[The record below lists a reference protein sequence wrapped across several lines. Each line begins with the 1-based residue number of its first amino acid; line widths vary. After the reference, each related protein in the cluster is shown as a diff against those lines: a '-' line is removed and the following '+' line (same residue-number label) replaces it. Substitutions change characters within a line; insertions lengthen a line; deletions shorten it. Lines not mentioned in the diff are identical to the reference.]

1 MYQDLIKV
9 DLQTRKIMF
18 IQEFLRLQNEEII
31 TGLETM
37 LKKKKFELFGNKP
50 EPMKLSQ
57 FNNEINQALYDSENN
72 RVTKAADLKNKIQEW
87 A

>member
-1 MYQDLIKV
+1 MEGYSNMDI
-9 DLQTRKIMF
+9 QTRKLLF

-31 TGLETM
+31 TGLEQM

-50 EPMKLSQ
+50 EPMSMFQ
-57 FNNEINQALYDSENN
+57 FNNEIDQALLDSENN
-72 RVTKAADLKNKIQEW
+72 RVIEATELKNRIQEW